1 MANLDHLFKKFNQSI
16 KLTDEKRNILM
27 NSRDLL
33 RDRMKINF
41 MQIPYEQR
49 GMMELYFQTQ
59 GSIIMDTIINP
70 ILEDYDLDDGVYFQG
85 KLKPEERPLPSVF
98 HTWVLNA
105 VDKHNE
111 YEKITDKPTCVRV
124 KYKIGCH
131 IDIPI
136 YYADGYYSPDLAE
149 TVKGWTLSNP
159 VEFIAW
165 FEEKAGSGFQKA
177 YLYEALK
184 YKEPYEKW
192 LTDIR
197 KSDCQLRRLVRY
209 MKAWADVKKSEMP
222 CGIIMTI
229 LVAENFSLNQS
240 DDVALRDTLVNIKK
254 YLQQNG
260 FRCPRPTSPVGE
272 DLFASTSHKDMEY
285 FKSALDSLIE
295 SANNAISSISEVNSC
310 KEWSKHFGSRF
321 PCHLAKVEVTPETNK
336 QPNIKSLKRVAGT
349 QQPWCPR
356 KK

>member
-1 MANLDHLFKKFNQSI
+1 
-16 KLTDEKRNILM
+16 
-27 NSRDLL
+27 
-33 RDRMKINF
+33 
-41 MQIPYEQR
+41 
-49 GMMELYFQTQ
+49 
-59 GSIIMDTIINP
+59 
-70 ILEDYDLDDGVYFQG
+70 
-85 KLKPEERPLPSVF
+85 
-98 HTWVLNA
+98 
-105 VDKHNE
+105 
-111 YEKITDKPTCVRV
+111 
-124 KYKIGCH
+124 
-131 IDIPI
+131 
-136 YYADGYYSPDLAE
+136 
-149 TVKGWTLSNP
+149 
-159 VEFIAW
+159 
-165 FEEKAGSGFQKA
+165 
-177 YLYEALK
+177 
-184 YKEPYEKW
+184 
-192 LTDIR
+192 
-197 KSDCQLRRLVRY
+197 

-295 SANNAISSISEVNSC
+295 SANNAISSISEVDSC

-336 QPNIKSLKRVAGT
+336 QPNIESLKRVAGT